1 MAGLRIGIVG
11 TGGIAHV
18 HARGY
23 GQVLGDLG
31 QVVAGCD
38 PDQARFDDFCDR
50 HDLALRFATTD
61 DLIRSGEVDI
71 IALLTPPAVRHSVI
85 GPAAERGIHM
95 LVEKPFGEC
104 LGDAISFVDAC
115 EDGGARLA
123 VNQELR
129 FMPDAM
135 RAHRVASSGALGDIR
150 FVAHDQFQD
159 RTTVRGWRAT
169 EKRLEIS
176 IFSIHLLDKVR
187 WMAGEAPVAVTCP
200 TRAWNPDVSGE
211 TFAALTVHFEGGAV
225 GTMVSNWHS
234 PRLPECRLRIDGV
247 NGSVLSTKRAIV
259 EGDGTLQVET
269 ADGGSQTYTYRLKD
283 GLAYTMGR
291 SMRELLEAVD
301 ADREPMHSGLDN
313 LQTMAM
319 VDAAYLSAARDGA
332 RVEIAEIW
340 ESPSVA
346 RSR

>member
-1 MAGLRIGIVG
+1 MAGYRIGIVG
-11 TGGIAHV
+11 TGGIANV
-18 HARGY
+18 HFRGY
-23 GQVLGDLG
+23 GYVLGDLG

-38 PDQARFDDFCDR
+38 PDEARLNDFCDR
-50 HDLALRFATTD
+50 YDLALRFTTTD
-61 DLIRSGEVDI
+61 DLIGSGEVDA
-71 IALLTPPAVRHSVI
+71 IALLTPPAVRQSVI
-85 GPAAERGIHM
+85 GPAAEQGIHM

-104 LGDAISFVDAC
+104 LGDAIAFVDAC

-129 FMPDAM
+129 FMPEAM
-135 RAHRVASSGALGDIR
+135 RAHQVASSGALGDIR

-234 PRLPECRLRIDGV
+234 PRVPECRLRIDGV
-247 NGSVLSTKRAIV
+247 SGSAVATKRAIV
-259 EGDGTLQVET
+259 DGDGTLQVET
-269 ADGGSQTYTYRLKD
+269 ADGGTRTYTYRLD
-283 GLAYTMGR
+283 DALAYTMGR
-291 SMRELLEAVD
+291 SMRELLEAAD
-301 ADREPMHSGLDN
+301 ADREPLHSGLDN
-313 LQTMAM
+313 LQTMAI

-340 ESPSVA
+340 ENPCVA